1 MEQAASEHTT
11 KDNEPSFLLETIV
24 AAHYL
29 ALQMKILARDK
40 DFAGRDAAE
49 FLAAALTEWAA
60 LAEGD
65 KRAQCAY
72 FGAPALGERH

>member
-1 MEQAASEHTT
+1 M
-11 KDNEPSFLLETIV
+11 KDAEDGQVANDSEPSMLLETIV

-29 ALQMKILARDK
+29 ALQMKALARDK

-49 FLAAALTEWAA
+49 FLAASLSEWASM
-60 LAEGD
+60 AEGD

-72 FGAPALGERH
+72 FGAPVLSERH